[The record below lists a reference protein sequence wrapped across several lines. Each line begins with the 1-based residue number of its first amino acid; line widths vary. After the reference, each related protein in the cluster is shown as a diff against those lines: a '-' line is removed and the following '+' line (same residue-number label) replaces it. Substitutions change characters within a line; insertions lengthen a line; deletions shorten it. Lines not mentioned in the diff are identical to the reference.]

1 VVLAPTD
8 DLIGREAEL
17 SVGRQLIHT
26 VRRGAAASLLIEGEA
41 GIGKTVL
48 VQRIAAE
55 GRIIGAASLS
65 GAAHPFERNRPFG
78 ALVNALELRPWSAD
92 PRRARIGRLI
102 VGEGELGGP

>member
-26 VRRGAAASLLIEGEA
+26 VRRGAAGSLLIEGEA

-48 VQRIAAE
+48 VQHIAAE

-65 GAAHPFERNRPFG
+65 GAAIPLSEIDPLAHLSMRLSSGRGRLTLDGP
-78 ALVNALELRPWSAD
+78 ALV
-92 PRRARIGRLI
+92 
-102 VGEGELGGP
+102 V

>member
-1 VVLAPTD
+1 VGSAPTD
-8 DLIGREAEL
+8 DLVGREAEL
-17 SVGRQLIHT
+17 SVGRQLIDI

-48 VQRIAAE
+48 VQRLAAD
-55 GRIIGAASLS
+55 GRSIGAASLS

-78 ALVNALELRPWSAD
+78 ALADALDLRPRSTD
-92 PRRARIGRLI
+92 PLRARIGRLI